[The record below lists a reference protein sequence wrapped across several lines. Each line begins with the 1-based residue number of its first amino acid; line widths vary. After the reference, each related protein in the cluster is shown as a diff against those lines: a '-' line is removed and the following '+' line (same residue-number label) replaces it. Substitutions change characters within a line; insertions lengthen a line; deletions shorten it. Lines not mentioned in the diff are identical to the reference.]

1 MLMRGTT
8 HRTREQIK
16 DELDRL
22 RAQVGV
28 SGKATQATVSIETVR
43 ENLPAVLRLVAE
55 VLRSPSFPEKE
66 LETLRQENLAAIEEQ
81 KSDPNALG
89 QTAYSRHMNPY
100 PKGAVRYVP
109 TPDEALVDY
118 KAATLSDVKKL
129 YAAYY
134 GGSPA
139 SLAVLR
145 PLHAS

>member
-55 VLRSPSFPEKE
+55 VLRSPSFLEKE
-66 LETLRQENLAAIEEQ
+66 LETLRHENLAAVEEQ
-81 KSDPNALG
+81 ESDTNHLG
-89 QTAYSRHMNPY
+89 HTAYSRHM
-100 PKGAVRYVP
+100 
-109 TPDEALVDY
+109 
-118 KAATLSDVKKL
+118 
-129 YAAYY
+129 
-134 GGSPA
+134 SP
-139 SLAVLR
+139 
-145 PLHAS
+145 